1 MVNRANMPNILSQ
14 HPIREKRIKCTWRE
28 IAYRLRSGVSSLE
41 LSSRAGVL
49 AETFPGLILRC
60 SNTQYL
66 AVLPAVV
73 YDVAESGKTR
83 ETSESP
89 PCLVDKTAITRP
101 SPFRCSISKIGC
113 SLSLALIPRSPRT
126 SLFLARLHDKG
137 ADRAVFPWY
146 SDEPIVRSTC
156 GNLLSI
162 HSVYHGNS
170 RSSQILYSS
179 CSCNS
184 FFLCLS
190 ATINDKAVVSW
201 SLCLQRN

>member
-28 IAYRLRSGVSSLE
+28 IAYRLGSGVSSLE

-66 AVLPAVV
+66 VALPAV
-73 YDVAESGKTR
+73 YDVAASGKTR

-89 PCLVDKTAITRP
+89 PWLVDKTAITRP

-137 ADRAVFPWY
+137 ADRAVFPRY

-162 HSVYHGNS
+162 HSMYHGNS
-170 RSSQILYSS
+170 RSSQTLYSS
-179 CSCNS
+179 CSCNF